1 MQTLFT
7 LLIRL
12 VLLAAGL
19 VVAAS
24 LAVVVALALAAW
36 GLRYA
41 WARLTGRLV
50 TPFVVRVDPLAGF
63 GRIYRG
69 EGQGGARAQ
78 PEPKPVHSGERVI
91 GEVTDVEPKRPRNH
105 G

>member
-7 LLIRL
+7 LLVRL

-24 LAVVVALALAAW
+24 LLVVMALVAAAW

-41 WARLTGRLV
+41 WARLTGRPV
-50 TPFVVRVDPLAGF
+50 MPFVVRVDPFAGF
-63 GRIYRG
+63 GRVYRG
-69 EGQGGARAQ
+69 QGQGGARAQ
-78 PEPKPVHSGERVI
+78 PKPVHPGERVI
-91 GEVTDVEPKRPRNH
+91 GDVTDVEPKGPRDH

>member
-7 LLIRL
+7 LLVRL

-24 LAVVVALALAAW
+24 LLVVMALVAAAW

-41 WARLTGRLV
+41 WARLTGRPV
-50 TPFVVRVDPLAGF
+50 MPFVVRVDPFAGF
-63 GRIYRG
+63 GNIYRG
-69 EGQGGARAQ
+69 RGCGDGTAQ
-78 PEPKPVHSGERVI
+78 AEPVRPKERVI
-91 GEVTDVEPKRPRNH
+91 GDITDVEPKPPRDH
-105 G
+105 A